1 MQNIMDLEKMNQCI
15 KKLEMYVYNEKI
27 NINNIDECLK
37 KTSSYY
43 QSDNQNK
50 VEAICFQLYTKLLTI
65 KKNHIA
71 DIQLLNTNLNNYTE
85 TSTTNANIFT
95 KLEEY

>member
-15 KKLEMYVYNEKI
+15 KKLEMYVYNEET
-27 NINNIDECLK
+27 NINNIEECLE

-43 QSDNQNK
+43 QSSNQNK
-50 VEAICFQLYTKLLTI
+50 VDAICFELYTKLLKI

-71 DIQLLNTNLNNYTE
+71 DIELLNTYLINYTE
-85 TSTTNANIFT
+85 TSATTANIFD
-95 KLEEY
+95 KLEE